1 MQSGR
6 RVSVGLASGKFF
18 SDRSCASF
26 KLLQFIIFADMILY
40 TFYNYTSVI
49 EVTGDIDMSRSLQL
63 VAIANIIVTTVI

>member
-1 MQSGR
+1 
-6 RVSVGLASGKFF
+6 
-18 SDRSCASF
+18 
-26 KLLQFIIFADMILY
+26 MILY